1 MSLRFNIAS
10 LLSVSVVSLMLCEGT
25 ACWASLITPALPE
38 FVADSVAENDS
49 MAAPAEGSPAEDE
62 SPGDSPLNP
71 LRLAAQKGLTPTG
84 SSSSSSSSSAPTF
97 GSGGLT
103 LCGIA
108 ADFTQYA
115 LSGDQSE
122 RLYAD
127 SHFFIPDAV
136 HSRLF
141 RPPRVA

>member
-1 MSLRFNIAS
+1 MSLRFNLAS

-25 ACWASLITPALPE
+25 ACWASLMTPALPE

-49 MAAPAEGSPAEDE
+49 MAAPAEDSPAEDE
-62 SPGDSPLNP
+62 SPEDSPLNP
-71 LRLAAQKGLTPTG
+71 LRLAAQKGLAPTG
-84 SSSSSSSSSAPTF
+84 SSSSSSSSAPNF

-108 ADFTQYA
+108 DFTQIA

-127 SHFFIPDAV
+127 SHLYIPSAV